1 MIQSAI
7 QIISFLFI
15 FMMMGSSAFGLDN
28 RKGIVKKLSESPT
41 HNSLLS
47 LGEYLAIGS
56 FRDFVRAN
64 KLRLRYKKKFQ
75 PEIVLVTVKGKF
87 FYRVIVGPV
96 KINEKKKIYKLLKDA
111 GLKSAWFVKLG
122 SGEKALNS
130 KYKSK
135 VKVTTKFKTSKI
147 YGLSHKR
154 KPGAIFKDNLLS
166 KIEKKFPDNKFFKKP
181 KKTSQTLIQKNKNV
195 LKICDTCVKTD
206 IQNNNTPIKEN
217 KFEKLKKK
225 PTPILKRV
233 ISDQLHAIVVKEG
246 LPPIRSIKP
255 EVPVSRGSFESP
267 KIKPRKVYE
276 SNSDVAHSRV
286 ASSFYEPG
294 TILSDC
300 DLCPQQVVIPPGHF
314 VMGDE
319 GGGLAGDAPIIKIVL
334 HRSIAIGRFEITVA
348 EWGACAEAGSCSS
361 YIPKNEEWGLS
372 NRPITNVSWND
383 AIEYIDWLSKRT
395 GHKYRLPSEAEWEYS
410 ARAGSTSRFWWGDD
424 LGINQAVCEDCGS
437 LYDGKKPAP
446 VGSFSANAFGLYD
459 TAGNLWEWTQDCYS
473 IESYKKHKIY
483 PSPVYTKEGC
493 SRVLR
498 GGAWD
503 VLSEGLQSSFRF
515 ASGSSNRSNVFGF
528 RVVRD
533 LD

>member
-1 MIQSAI
+1 MIHSAI
-7 QIISFLFI
+7 RIISFLFI
-15 FMMMGSSAFGLDN
+15 FMVVGSSVFGLDN
-28 RKGIVKKLSESPT
+28 RKDIVNKLSESPT

-47 LGEYLAIGS
+47 SGRYLAIGS

-64 KLRLRYKKKFQ
+64 KLRLRYKKFQ
-75 PEIVLVTVKGKF
+75 PEIVLVTVKGKS

-96 KINEKKKIYKLLKDA
+96 KINEKNKIYKLLKDA

-122 SGEKALNS
+122 SGEKSLNS

-135 VKVTTKFKTSKI
+135 VKGTTRSKI
-147 YGLSHKR
+147 SKIHGLSRTR
-154 KPGAIFKDNLLS
+154 KPGTISGNNLLS
-166 KIEKKFPDNKFFKKP
+166 KIKKKFSNNKFSEKSKKIS
-181 KKTSQTLIQKNKNV
+181 KTLIQKNKNV
-195 LKICDTCVKTD
+195 LKICDPCLKTG
-206 IQNNNTPIKEN
+206 IENNNNSIKEN
-217 KFEKLKKK
+217 KFKKSKKGPTSVLKG
-225 PTPILKRV
+225 V
-233 ISDQLHAIVVKEG
+233 ISDQLHSIVVKEA
-246 LPPIRSIKP
+246 LPPIGSIEP
-255 EVPVSRGSFESP
+255 EVPLSRGSFKSA
-267 KIKPRKVYE
+267 KIKTRKVYK
-276 SNSDVAHSRV
+276 SNSDVARSRV
-286 ASSFYEPG
+286 TTSFYEPG

-319 GGGLAGDAPIIKIVL
+319 GGGLASDAPIIEVVL

-361 YIPKNEEWGLS
+361 YIPENEEWGMS

-395 GHKYRLPSEAEWEYS
+395 GHRYRLPSEAEWEYS